1 MKRKSIV
8 LGLFLPLAQA
18 CATNAPPP
26 TAEAGDKVVEGAERS
41 DAGSPSIR
49 PSLRACLDAAG
60 GATLTMKDCM
70 EAERDYHER
79 RIMEVWSSIRGRMG
93 GSRVYATQGPWRNAK
108 ACEWDPKT
116 EGQAAMLQ
124 SVHCRMM
131 RSALRADELES
142 IANARQ
148 GGAVIPTTQEQDE
161 FLSEAV
167 RLTDQTGDVVLFE
180 FAEGDGRMV
189 AFIANYAKRAE
200 WGGHCTVHIVEGD
213 ETGVTL
219 VESSDELLSCGGI
232 NIHGKLAVTHS
243 LEADIEPGSIKVD
256 EDHVRSRTEYEIARG
271 SDGRW
276 HVIYTGDIEAQSHP
290 DKDDVTIVKYTAAYE
305 TTAEAPTVSSFKP
318 ELIADKRIKSV
329 MD

>member
-1 MKRKSIV
+1 MKGKSIA

-18 CATNAPPP
+18 CATHAPATM
-26 TAEAGDKVVEGAERS
+26 TATGASAVTVEQSVPR
-41 DAGSPSIR
+41 SPSIR
-49 PSLRACLDAAG
+49 ASLSACMDATG
-60 GATLTMKDCM
+60 GATSPVKDCM

-79 RIMEVWSSIRGRMG
+79 RIMEVWSSIRGRVG

-116 EGQAAMLQ
+116 ESQAAMLQ
-124 SVHCRMM
+124 SLHCRMM

-167 RLTDQTGDVVLFE
+167 RLTEQTGDVVLFE
-180 FAEGDGRMV
+180 FAEGEGRMV

-305 TTAEAPTVSSFKP
+305 TAAEAPTVSSFKP
-318 ELIADKRIKSV
+318 ELIADKRIRSV

>member
-26 TAEAGDKVVEGAERS
+26 MIEGDEVVQGAERS

-60 GATLTMKDCM
+60 GTTFPMEDCM

-79 RIMEVWSSIRGRMG
+79 RIMEVWSSIRGRIG

-116 EGQAAMLQ
+116 ESQAAMLQ

-142 IANARQ
+142 IAGARQ
-148 GGAVIPTTQEQDE
+148 GGPVIPTTQEQDE

-167 RLTDQTGDVVLFE
+167 RLTQQAGDVVLFE

-189 AFIANYAKRAE
+189 AFIGNYAQRGD
-200 WGGHCTVHIVEGD
+200 WDGQCTVHIVEGD
-213 ETGVTL
+213 ETGVRL
-219 VESSDELLSCGGI
+219 VESSDQLLSCGGI

-243 LEADIEPGSIKVD
+243 LEADIEPGSIRVD

-276 HVIYTGDIEAQSHP
+276 HVIYAGDIEPQAHP
-290 DKDDVTIVKYTAAYE
+290 DKDEVLIVKYTAAYE
-305 TTAEAPTVSSFKP
+305 TAVEAPTVSSFKP
-318 ELIADKRIKSV
+318 ELIADKRIRSV